1 MTSPSSPGSI
11 LTCDTRPALPG
22 PARLHP
28 SRHAGRFR
36 PNSRTGESDTGSKGH
51 YRVRWNSRFG
61 YREESDLLA
70 MVGGDRVPPRGCSVH
85 ALLGFAARRSFPVEP
100 VAKLCCAPS
109 PQHVV
114 LRAYFVAAP
123 FPVPL
128 SPLCT
133 DRCCGVPS
141 EAWHVHGVQAA
152 APHPPHPAAA
162 LKARRLEE
170 QTDGR
175 GSVAHSRTGECS
187 TPRSLLQKSVEIPL
201 SLSG

>member
-114 LRAYFVAAP
+114 LRAFFAGGSLPRPPIATLYRPVLWRALRGMACARCAGCGTAP
-123 FPVPL
+123 
-128 SPLCT
+128 T
-133 DRCCGVPS
+133 
-141 EAWHVHGVQAA
+141 
-152 APHPPHPAAA
+152 PPC
-162 LKARRLEE
+162 RSLEGTE
-170 QTDGR
+170 VGGANR
-175 GSVAHSRTGECS
+175 RTGECS
-187 TPRSLLQKSVEIPL
+187 TQSDGGV
-201 SLSG
+201 